1 MTRLFFVTLRNR
13 AGDVMAGG
21 HYLARDAAHARAIGQ
36 TNLCKVPSAEELGGG
51 EHAERLAASIR
62 AKVAGWHCV
71 RAVPSS
77 ANPSNALNKE
87 SI

>member
-1 MTRLFFVTLRNR
+1 MERLFFVTLRNR

-36 TNLCKVPSAEELGGG
+36 TDLCRVPTAAELGGG
-51 EHAERLAASIR
+51 EHAERMAESIR

-71 RAVPSS
+71 RAVPSTAS
-77 ANPSNALNKE
+77 RSNALNAK
-87 SI
+87 